1 MPRWISLIFV
11 FQEMFRSSYCFCC
24 WYRVLDC
31 SNATIKMLKHCFWIM
46 LFNPVLNLSTKNLM
60 SIQISCAV
68 VLCDGCK
75 ENWQVPNVGA
85 DTIRKSSFFFLLMA
99 GELSDIYHGNIQSPP
114 IWVFSPKSPNI
125 AVSFCYKI
133 KKTLP

>member
-11 FQEMFRSSYCFCC
+11 FQEIFHSSYCFCC
-24 WYRVLDC
+24 WYCVLDC
-31 SNATIKMLKHCFWIM
+31 SNATIKMLKHCFWIV
-46 LFNPVLNLSTKNLM
+46 LFNPDLNLWTKNLK

-68 VLCDGCK
+68 VFCDGCK

-85 DTIRKSSFFFLLMA
+85 DTIRKSSFFFLTD
-99 GELSDIYHGNIQSPP
+99 GR
-114 IWVFSPKSPNI
+114 WVSYWSPNL

-133 KKTLP
+133 KKSIAIVARMLTNLF